1 MCRLCPLPHRLCAG
15 DAQIGGKKLL
25 WQLDPYA
32 SNKDY
37 TAPGG
42 YAREGQLLQTIDTAF
57 ITPQA
62 LPDYEGGPLSSWRG
76 KVQVLGFPVLLP
88 GGPVP
93 AHEGVRCVFCG
104 SLYPTLREPDFTLEL
119 FTALNA
125 PDLTL
130 TMAGRGWEPFEAAA
144 QRAQGVLGA
153 RFVRPGLLPPEK
165 AAELESGA
173 DILLSLGNAFDNQMP
188 SKLFSY
194 LGTGKPLL
202 HLAVTDT
209 DPTLPYLAK
218 YPLALVLHKKNGVT
232 PEVVD
237 TLRRWLTDVQG
248 QCLPYAQVAALYP
261 EFTPEVVAQTFIG
274 RI

>member
-1 MCRLCPLPHRLCAG
+1 MCAVCAPYRTAFALET
-15 DAQIGGKKLL
+15 AQIGGKKLL

-104 SLYPTLREPDFTLEL
+104 SLYPTLREPDFALEL
-119 FTALNA
+119 FSALNA

-144 QRAQGVLGA
+144 QSAQAVLGA
-153 RFVRPGLLPPEK
+153 RFVRPGLLLPEK

-194 LGTGKPLL
+194 LGHRQAAAAPGRDRHRPHSALPGEVSAGAGAAQKERRNAGSSRHAAT
-202 HLAVTDT
+202 LAD
-209 DPTLPYLAK
+209 
-218 YPLALVLHKKNGVT
+218 
-232 PEVVD
+232 
-237 TLRRWLTDVQG
+237 
-248 QCLPYAQVAALYP
+248 
-261 EFTPEVVAQTFIG
+261 
-274 RI
+274 

>member
-1 MCRLCPLPHRLCAG
+1 MRAGRFPPGAARCRCWASRFYCRAG
-15 DAQIGGKKLL
+15 
-25 WQLDPYA
+25 
-32 SNKDY
+32 
-37 TAPGG
+37 
-42 YAREGQLLQTIDTAF
+42 
-57 ITPQA
+57 
-62 LPDYEGGPLSSWRG
+62 
-76 KVQVLGFPVLLP
+76 
-88 GGPVP
+88 
-93 AHEGVRCVFCG
+93 RCVFCG

-165 AAELESGA
+165 AAELEIGA

-261 EFTPEVVAQTFIG
+261 EFTPGVVAQTFIG